1 MKKSLF
7 LMMLI
12 ILLLT
17 SCTRSAKHGPP
28 IVAGVY
34 DNLKI
39 SQIVYEKGEERKEWS
54 ISDFRSDKKEKP
66 EEFDIIIKAII
77 KEITEEEYNKANCLN
92 VVKDM
97 TYRGGNKCYS
107 LEILIG
113 YTEDTLEQVDY
124 IFFEGMDPGGGK
136 NCYYEFDRGG
146 LLFTSNQCCLDLH
159 YDINETYHN
168 KTILDD
174 LGYDSIW
181 IESFE
186 GMDRED

>member
-17 SCTRSAKHGPP
+17 SCTRSPKYGPP

-34 DNLKI
+34 DNLEI
-39 SQIVYEKGEERKEWS
+39 SGIVYKKGEERREWS
-54 ISDFRSDKKEKP
+54 ISDFDKKEKP
-66 EEFDIIIKAII
+66 EEFDLINKATI

-124 IFFEGMDPGGGK
+124 ILFEDSNSNGQRAY
-136 NCYYEFDRGG
+136 NYEFDRGM
-146 LLFTSNQCCLDLH
+146 LLFDGVYFWLNIT

-168 KTILDD
+168 KTILDE

-181 IESFE
+181 IQSAEE
-186 GMDRED
+186 MDRED

>member
-34 DNLKI
+34 DNLEI
-39 SQIVYEKGEERKEWS
+39 SGIVYEKEEERREWS
-54 ISDFRSDKKEKP
+54 ISDFDKKEKP
-66 EEFDIIIKAII
+66 EEFDLIIKATI
-77 KEITEEEYNKANCLN
+77 KEITEEEYNKANFLN

-97 TYRGGNKCYS
+97 TYRGENKCYS

-113 YTEDTLEQVDY
+113 YTEDTLERVDFTL
-124 IFFEGMDPGGGK
+124 IECIDVGDK
-136 NCYYEFDRGG
+136 NFPYEFDRGG
-146 LLFTSNQCCLDLH
+146 LMFTDNQCYISLQF
-159 YDINETYHN
+159 DINETYHN

-174 LGYDSIW
+174 LGYDFIW
-181 IESFE
+181 IKSSERF
-186 GMDRED
+186 DRED

>member
-34 DNLKI
+34 DNLEI
-39 SQIVYEKGEERKEWS
+39 SGIVYEKEEERREWW
-54 ISDFRSDKKEKP
+54 ISDFDKKEKP
-66 EEFDIIIKAII
+66 EEFDLIIKATI
-77 KEITEEEYNKANCLN
+77 KEITEEEYNNANCLN

-97 TYRGGNKCYS
+97 TYRGENKCYS

-124 IFFEGMDPGGGK
+124 ILFEDSNSNGQRAY
-136 NCYYEFDRGG
+136 NYEFDRGM
-146 LLFTSNQCCLDLH
+146 LLFNGDSFYVNIT
-159 YDINETYHN
+159 YDRNETYHN

-174 LGYDSIW
+174 LGYDFIW
-181 IESFE
+181 IKSSERF
-186 GMDRED
+186 DRED